1 MATSECTKQAGLW
14 VAFVQSAFH
23 RRPGVFFSLLMVIE
37 CLFPGLAE
45 GQMFRRGGQEFAY
58 LRPIELTASGGATI
72 GVVEFYH
79 HGQIDPQGKNVVV
92 AAGNDVLPTR
102 VLQLGP
108 GDFCRLAFQITTPRG
123 PFEILY
129 GGSPFPDE
137 RRPAWTAQEGLLLEV
152 REYRE
157 CNLNSFSSVKQAFES
172 AKPIGADYVQ
182 GVFHAGNPFT
192 LVRGPYMSRYTG
204 VIQIPKTGTYGFYTS
219 SQDCSFLLIDGKI
232 VVEAP
237 GRHPPEYRARPDS
250 RKEISL
256 TAGPHQFEYYHVATT
271 EAGIAVAAW
280 EVDPRP
286 GVAAPTAIP
295 ADVFRTSAIVRP
307 SVGPP
312 MSPTQRFL
320 PDFRFKILGAVALP
334 DNETPLIVV
343 EFQDAS
349 PAPLVSSAR
358 LEWDFG
364 DGQTAQG
371 PNVSHVFLRPGL
383 FTIKQTV
390 MRAGRPFE
398 MAQRLWVGEPL
409 TSARDKPLQLDDVLP
424 VLDTYR
430 PQTLDA
436 LSLLQLVQVYLAKA
450 DQFLPP
456 PPPDTVFPDQE
467 PPPAKTESRGSQLD
481 PKTRESERR
490 KFLARAAQVAKD
502 GIQGGNQ
509 SGDLELLALLRLVVP
524 IFRDVFE
531 NSADAVSLG
540 LLVLPRLQ
548 NDQAR
553 AEAHLLVADIFLNDL
568 LQVPES
574 KNHLDRARSLLKDPS
589 KHESLGA
596 WLRRLEG
603 DWFAAQGR
611 GDEALTAY
619 YEAEQ
624 LVSTRRHEV
633 ERTAWRGAH
642 SRSTEQFLRTG
653 ELDRAAAQLRAWANE
668 FPSDTVEGY
677 LSLLWGKYWLARK
690 NYDAVT
696 AWADRM
702 LVLNPYS
709 PYIEELLLLSAQ
721 ADVARNRPDRAKA
734 TLESLIKDYPGSP
747 HVGEAKELLQKIGT
761 GRLTPRP
768 R

>member
-1 MATSECTKQAGLW
+1 MESYPWAWRRRACVCLLLWGL
-14 VAFVQSAFH
+14 SAC
-23 RRPGVFFSLLMVIE
+23 LL
-37 CLFPGLAE
+37 GGSAH
-45 GQMFRRGGQEFAY
+45 GQVFRRGGQEFAY
-58 LRPIELTASGGATI
+58 LRPVELAASGGATI
-72 GVVEFYH
+72 AVVEFYH
-79 HGQIDPQGKNVVV
+79 HGQIDPQGRNVVA

-108 GDFCRLAFQITTPRG
+108 GDFCRLAFQIATARG

-129 GGSPFPDE
+129 GGAPFPED

-157 CNLNSFSSVKQAFES
+157 CNLNSFSSVKEAFES

-182 GVFHAGNPFT
+182 GVFHAGNPLT
-192 LVRGPYMSRYTG
+192 LVRGPYMSRYSG
-204 VIQIPKTGTYGFYTS
+204 VIHVPKTGTYGFYTS

-232 VVEAP
+232 VAEAP

-250 RKEISL
+250 RRDVSL
-256 TAGPHQFEYYHVATT
+256 SAGPHQFEYYHVATT
-271 EAGIAVAAW
+271 EVGIAVAAW
-280 EVDPRP
+280 EVEPRP

-307 SVGPP
+307 AVGPP
-312 MSPTQRFL
+312 MSPSQRFL
-320 PDFRFKILGAVALP
+320 PDFRFKIVGAVALP
-334 DNETPLIVV
+334 DNETPLIAV

-349 PAPLVSSAR
+349 PPPLVSSAKV
-358 LEWDFG
+358 EWDFG

-371 PNVSHVFLRPGL
+371 GNVAHVFLRPGL
-383 FTIKQTV
+383 FSVKETV
-390 MRAGRPFE
+390 TRAGRPFE
-398 MAQRLWVGEPL
+398 MSQRLWIGEPL
-409 TSARDKPLQLDDVLP
+409 TPGREKPLQLDDVLP

-436 LSLLQLVQVYLAKA
+436 QSLLQLVQAYLAKA

-467 PPPAKTESRGSQLD
+467 QPSVKGDSRGPAMD
-481 PKTRESERR
+481 PKTREAERR
-490 KFLARAAQVAKD
+490 RYLARAAQVTKD
-502 GIQGGNQ
+502 GLRGGNQ
-509 SGDLELLALLRLVVP
+509 SGDRELLMLLRVVTP
-524 IFRDVFE
+524 IFRDVLE
-531 NSADAVSLG
+531 DSAEAGSLMSV
-540 LLVLPRLQ
+540 VLPRLEG
-548 NDQAR
+548 DQAK
-553 AEAHLLVADIFLNDL
+553 AEAHLLAADILLNDL
-568 LQVPES
+568 FQAAES
-574 KNHLDRARSLLKDPS
+574 KKHLDLARSLLKDPA

-603 DWFAAQGR
+603 DWFATQGR
-611 GDEALTAY
+611 REEALAAY
-619 YEAEQ
+619 SEAEG
-624 LVSTRRHEV
+624 LVSTRRNEV

-642 SRSTEQFLRTG
+642 SRSTEQFLRTA
-653 ELDRAAAQLRAWANE
+653 ELDRAAAQLRAWVNE

-677 LSLLWGKYWLARK
+677 VSLLWGKYWFARK

-721 ADVARNRPDRAKA
+721 ADVARNQPDRAKA

-747 HVGEAKELLQKIGT
+747 LVGEAKELLKKITAGT
-761 GRLTPRP
+761 SVPKTR
-768 R
+768 